1 MTQEKGEAGTGSHLF
16 EEEQIYRMS
25 FLLDQER
32 YSGERKARADSFV
45 VASEAGEKL
54 FVLVRENAEEK
65 ADLPYEQYPHL
76 HGPRRVIREKKRAF
90 ILNDL
95 LEEPFYETIEK
106 VLFGKGIS
114 LTQRILLS
122 LSLAAAGTELEEVYE
137 KLPVRQFRLDAVLV
151 EKKTFSVRI
160 DCAKLERESLP
171 DETEQEYGKMAR
183 LGLMPPEW
191 YENPG
196 AELLGLPQF
205 RHILAVLLFRA
216 LCASDPF
223 DGSRTLEEY
232 PYKSGQT
239 LKKIYG
245 QEADYILNPSGK
257 NRANSYIGGMAKV
270 IFGRICPELKKMFEK
285 AFIEGVNDPE
295 QRPAASQ
302 WLENQKQ
309 MMNWYQNAGQDWRI
323 PDLKTGYGTLKNLNY
338 LCLENGVV
346 LPVLPDKQICRYMLE
361 PPERPFNETIV
372 GSFKN
377 GGYGLELSFNKE
389 EQQMAV
395 PLDLYG
401 GPMKIRG
408 IEARVKKEPWKEE
421 K

>member
-1 MTQEKGEAGTGSHLF
+1 MTQEKEEAGTGSHLF

-25 FLLDQER
+25 FSLDQER
-32 YSGERKARADSFV
+32 YSGERKAGADSFV
-45 VASEAGEKL
+45 VASEAGKKL
-54 FVLVRENAEEK
+54 FVLVRENAAEEK
-65 ADLPYEQYPHL
+65 ADLSYEQYPHL
-76 HGPRRVIREKKRAF
+76 HGPRRVIREEKRTF

-95 LEEPFYETIEK
+95 LEKPFYEPIEE

-122 LSLAAAGTELEEVYE
+122 LSLAAAWAELEEIYE
-137 KLPVRQFRLDAVLV
+137 KLPVMQFRLDAVLV
-151 EKKTFSVRI
+151 EKKTFSVQI

-171 DETEQEYGKMAR
+171 DETEQEYEKMAR

-191 YENPG
+191 YENPVTD
-196 AELLGLPQF
+196 LLGLPQL
-205 RHILAVLLFRA
+205 RHILAVLLFRT

-223 DGSRTLEEY
+223 DGARTLEEY
-232 PYKSGQT
+232 PYKSRQT
-239 LKKIYG
+239 LRKIYG
-245 QEADYILNPSGK
+245 KDADYVLYPEGK
-257 NRANSYIGGMAKV
+257 NRANSYIGGTAKV
-270 IFGRICPELKKMFEK
+270 IFSRICPELKKLFEK
-285 AFIEGVNDPE
+285 TFLEGVKDPK
-295 QRPAASQ
+295 QRPAAPR

-361 PPERPFNETIV
+361 PSECPFNENIV

-401 GPMKIRG
+401 GLMKIWG
-408 IEARVKKEPWKEE
+408 LEAQIKREPWKE
-421 K
+421 